1 MLNIMKVIRIVVFKR
16 LIIKNLQNPPG
27 NIKLNIK
34 GLKFAALTL
43 LVLILTFPFLK
54 RQITKPDSEPV

>member
-1 MLNIMKVIRIVVFKR
+1 MKVIGIVVFKR